1 MKTHLI
7 LDDAEGCPQAVWVR
21 AALAPNERG
30 YHLWAILNNY
40 EAGHPMGWGRDV
52 HEAIADLKAE
62 IACRR
67 GLAPRRARMEEGTRR
82 SHRIAGEHSLR
93 VAVTS
98 GRARAAV
105 HRHPWA

>member
-7 LDDAEGCPQAVWVR
+7 LDDAEGYPRAVWVR

-52 HEAIADLKAE
+52 QEAIADLKAE

-67 GLAPRRARMEEGTRR
+67 E
-82 SHRIAGEHSLR
+82 
-93 VAVTS
+93 
-98 GRARAAV
+98 
-105 HRHPWA
+105 